1 MAVITAMAMTMAIII
16 VMVMVMEGS
25 KLTPATS
32 RNASDLDK
40 LRVRKISTSK
50 RLLVKIVQVSQT
62 CNKCWWLSGQRQR
75 RQNIQHLFL

>member
-1 MAVITAMAMTMAIII
+1 MAMTMAIII

-62 CNKCWWLSGQRQR
+62 CN
-75 RQNIQHLFL
+75 